1 MSVLKQFKISL
12 NKYMKIVNGSVG
24 KLHIKMIFGLKGE
37 KSAKLDAQPQ
47 IFAILSRKIQIK
59 PNIYQ

>member
-12 NKYMKIVNGSVG
+12 DKKIK
-24 KLHIKMIFGLKGE
+24 KLWMNQLEKLKWE
-37 KSAKLDAQPQ
+37 KSAKLDAQTQ

-59 PNIYQ
+59 LNIY